1 MSNLSG
7 EIMSTLLE
15 GISPNRQAVQKLSGK
30 TNKLD
35 SRELAGSIINNMI
48 RSSVYASQ
56 IHPGTR
62 DFLTANGNT
71 LPGSIADYEP
81 MDFKAGETYLPLLSA
96 DANLAVDCT
105 LIIEIVRTEAIPEDA
120 DHEVKTSFLHA
131 MNAVASLLKSQYPGQ
146 IIVQDD
152 FYNSLWFS
160 LKNRKHQDVTLS
172 FSGRSAELPMALAIY
187 SYLIK
192 KPLQSC
198 SIASGKLKSGGRIDT
213 VDGLERKLKAA
224 MEEYHEI
231 TAGVIPQA
239 GVGTISDVMQ
249 QHIVPVSTLAEAVQH
264 FIPGFAAGTVQ
275 PDFENV
281 TGLHYFACTP
291 VFAGDKDQYKGY
303 MLTFNMNSNLLPM
316 HIAELLVPS
325 RYDGDLLILNGRM
338 TIWLSQYLALIMHN
352 RVSVLAV
359 NDSKIGI
366 KSENQAPGVSIPAV
380 NDSKIGVEGEVQ
392 VPGNTRKAVVVKSNT
407 NNLKPGTVI
416 LYR

>member
-1 MSNLSG
+1 MSNQSG
-7 EIMSTLLE
+7 EIMSALLE

-30 TNKLD
+30 TNRLD
-35 SRELAGSIINNMI
+35 SRELAGSIIDNMI

-105 LIIEIVRTEAIPEDA
+105 LIIDIVHTAIPEDA
-120 DHEVKTSFLHA
+120 DQEVKTSFLHA
-131 MNAVASLLKSQYPGQ
+131 MNAVASLLKTQYPGQ

-172 FSGRSAELPMALAIY
+172 FKGRSAEVPMALAIY

-198 SIASGKLKSGGRIDT
+198 CIASGKLKPGGRIDT

-224 MEEYHEI
+224 MEEFHEI
-231 TAGVIPQA
+231 TDCVIPQA
-239 GVGTISDVMQ
+239 GVGTIPETIQ
-249 QHIVPVSTLAEAVQH
+249 QHIVPVTTLADAVQH
-264 FIPGFAAGTVQ
+264 FIQGFAAGTVQ

-281 TGLHYFACTP
+281 AGLHYFACTP
-291 VFAGDKDQYKGY
+291 VSAGDKDQYKGY
-303 MLTFNMNSNLLPM
+303 MLTFTMNGNLLPV

-325 RYDGDLLILNGRM
+325 MYDGDLLILNGRM

-366 KSENQAPGVSIPAV
+366 HGKEQSS
-380 NDSKIGVEGEVQ
+380 
-392 VPGNTRKAVVVKSNT
+392 NTNKKAVVVKSTQNS
-407 NNLKPGTVI
+407 LKPGEVM
-416 LYR
+416 LYRESG